1 MRVILLCML
10 MAGCS
15 HLPFLKPKDPE
26 PVLSEVVDTAEEF
39 YGYTERRNRQ
49 ELAAL
54 MDVDPVSVQW
64 CAAFVNAVLD
74 NHNIPGSETVSP
86 YPLTA
91 RSFLDWGDPV
101 TQPELGD
108 ITIFPR
114 GQSWQGHVGF
124 YVRTVYIDGK
134 QWYWILGGNQDN
146 SVSYK
151 LYPAYKTI
159 GIRRPSL

>member
-15 HLPFLKPKDPE
+15 YLPITQTEKP
-26 PVLSEVVDTAEEF
+26 PVASDVVDTAEEF
-39 YGYTERRNRQ
+39 YGYTERSNRR

-74 NHNIPGSETVSP
+74 NHDIPGSDTVSQH
-86 YPLTA
+86 PLVA
-91 RSFLDWGDPV
+91 RSFLSWGVAVDEP
-101 TQPELGD
+101 QPGD
-108 ITIFPR
+108 IAIFPR
-114 GQSWQGHVGF
+114 GQAWQGHVGF
-124 YVRTVYIDGK
+124 YVSTVYRDGEK
-134 QWYWILGGNQDN
+134 WYWILGGNQDN

-151 LYPAYKTI
+151 LYPARQTI
-159 GIRRPSL
+159 GIRRLSL